1 MALWN
6 SMDVIR
12 CDEPDYLI
20 WKWRPETGYG
30 GERENSIRWG
40 SSLRV
45 RDGSAAVFV
54 YKGGQDYIEGPYDDI
69 IKTENFP
76 VLADL
81 VGKLYGGGSPFQAE
95 VYFINLANLIQI
107 HFGVPYFDVFD
118 PRFDDFGIPTA
129 VRGSLNFRIADYREF
144 VKLHRLDEF
153 DLPKFQAQIKDTI
166 IRYVKEVVTNAPNE
180 HDIPAIQMERHIAE
194 INALVETKLRD
205 RLREEYAVSVS
216 AVNISDI
223 EINKESKG
231 YKKIEALT
239 QNKAVMFTQGAATAI
254 QGLGR
259 NRFGANKIKKAV
271 MGSDGFKLGDA
282 VQKVSGVFGKKNSDA
297 PSLPT
302 DGFYVAVN
310 GKRTGPFD
318 TEKLIKMAR
327 KGKLTRESLVW
338 KEGMESWAKA
348 VEVEDLASII
358 STIPPEII

>member
-81 VGKLYGGGSPFQAE
+81 VGKLYGGGSLFQAE

-118 PRFDDFGIPTA
+118 HRFDDFGIPTA

-205 RLREEYAVSVS
+205 RLREA
-216 AVNISDI
+216 
-223 EINKESKG
+223 
-231 YKKIEALT
+231 
-239 QNKAVMFTQGAATAI
+239 
-254 QGLGR
+254 
-259 NRFGANKIKKAV
+259 
-271 MGSDGFKLGDA
+271 
-282 VQKVSGVFGKKNSDA
+282 
-297 PSLPT
+297 
-302 DGFYVAVN
+302 
-310 GKRTGPFD
+310 
-318 TEKLIKMAR
+318 
-327 KGKLTRESLVW
+327 
-338 KEGMESWAKA
+338 
-348 VEVEDLASII
+348 
-358 STIPPEII
+358 